1 MNRITEPLQQHHKH
15 CDRDFSAAEERLR
28 QGDWEGGATAFRV
41 LRKDLETHFGVEEDL
56 LFPAF
61 EHHSGQRNGPTRV
74 MCNEHVQ
81 MRGLL
86 WQIDDAIAARD
97 ADDCL
102 GSLETLLIL
111 MQQHNIKEENIL
123 YTMCESALAGTD
135 DTLAAEIGAGLAL
148 PAP

>member
-1 MNRITEPLQQHHKH
+1 MASYTAALQEHHQH
-15 CDRDFSAAEERLR
+15 CDDDFSAAEERLR
-28 QGDWEGGATAFRV
+28 RGDWEGGTAAFRV

-61 EHHSGQRNGPTRV
+61 EHQSGQRNGPTRV

-81 MRGLL
+81 MRSLL
-86 WQIDDAIAARD
+86 WQIDEAIDARD
-97 ADDCL
+97 EKDCL

-123 YTMCESALAGTD
+123 YPMCEQALAGTD
-135 DTLAAEIGAGLAL
+135 ETLAQEIGAGLA
-148 PAP
+148 AAA